1 MTIPGTLHHDEE
13 TTSDG
18 RCRQDV
24 GATKRDIRRSPEI
37 DAIEFSALGDNL
49 SRPKAQRGEPTR
61 NVAHSL
67 VFYVATCDC
76 AVHRSEPVRTP
87 NSYTALLIVS
97 NTNLRDMRHRVDG
110 LLIVVTVGS
119 RSAAG

>member
-37 DAIEFSALGDNL
+37 DAIDFSVLGDNL

-87 NSYTALLIVS
+87 NSYTALLIPICA
-97 NTNLRDMRHRVDG
+97 T
-110 LLIVVTVGS
+110 
-119 RSAAG
+119 

>member
-37 DAIEFSALGDNL
+37 DAIEFSVLGDNL

-110 LLIVVTVGS
+110 PLIVVTVGS